1 MHKNLKIGRKLLLV
15 LAIPIIGMVMFAALH
30 LRDNLRTLGSM
41 RTTQSL
47 ITVSISGGAL
57 VHELQKE
64 RGLTAGYIGSR
75 GEKFKEELA
84 KQRQIVDSTL
94 EKFQATVSVQGA
106 RAKALQAA
114 LDVVNNDLQR
124 ITSIRSAA
132 DTLTLEPK
140 ESFGYYTGLIAS
152 CQNVAYAVVNNAAT
166 PDIALKAFGYTAF
179 QAMKEST
186 GQLRATVNGI
196 LTADMSTIES
206 YQRVVRVTAAE
217 ELRQNNF
224 QRFADPLL
232 VREFQDQL
240 STAPP
245 VRQSAE
251 MLKIVLDKGVGSGF
265 GIAPE
270 QWFATITAKINLL
283 KEMEDKLAASLTQL
297 AEQQANQA
305 RRSLLFNS
313 ILTAI
318 LSVMA
323 IGLGIA
329 IIAGITKP
337 LQALVAMLRDIAQ
350 GEGDLTR
357 RLAED
362 RRDELG
368 DVAHWF
374 NQFVANIHGI
384 ITQVSGTTTQVATA
398 SSQLHSTAEQI
409 ATAAEEV
416 AAQSTTVATA
426 SEEMSATSNDISHN
440 CALASDSA
448 NRASQTANNGAEV
461 VKETICGM
469 QAIADKVR
477 ESAHTVS
484 SLGARSDQIGAIVGT
499 IEDIADQTNLLAL
512 NAAIEAARA
521 GEQGRGF
528 AVVADEVR
536 ALAERTTKATHEI
549 GEMIKAIQS
558 ETGGAVAS
566 MEHGVREV
574 EKGMDSSRRSGE
586 ALQQILEAISDVN
599 LQVQQIA
606 TAAEEQTA
614 VTGEIS
620 SNIHQITDVVQ
631 DTAKGAHQT
640 ADAASG
646 LSHTAHDLQQLVN
659 RFKL

>member
-1 MHKNLKIGRKLLLV
+1 VLKNMKISLKLLLV
-15 LAIPIIGMVMFAALH
+15 LAIPIIGMILFATVNL
-30 LRDNLRTLGSM
+30 LDDLRTLSSM

-47 ITVSISGGAL
+47 ITVSTASGAL

-64 RGLTAGYIGSR
+64 RGLTAGFLGSK
-75 GEKFKEELA
+75 GEKFKEELH
-84 KQRQIVDSTL
+84 KQRQAVDNAA
-94 EKFQATVSVQGA
+94 EKLQATIAGQGS
-106 RAKALQAA
+106 RIEVLKAT
-114 LDVVNNDLQR
+114 LDVVTSNLQR
-124 ITSIRSAA
+124 IASIRSATDA
-132 DTLTLEPK
+132 LNLEPK
-140 ESFGYYTGLIAS
+140 ASFGYYTGLIAA
-152 CQNVAYAVVNNAAT
+152 CQNVAYAVVSNAAA

-179 QAMKEST
+179 QAMKESN

-196 LTADMSTIES
+196 LAADASDAAS
-206 YQRVVRVTAAE
+206 YQRVVRIAAAE
-217 ELRQNNF
+217 ELRQANF
-224 QRFADPLL
+224 KRFADPLL
-232 VREFQDQL
+232 VKEFQERVT
-240 STAPP
+240 TAPP
-245 VRQSAE
+245 TKQSEE
-251 MLKIVLDKGVGSGF
+251 MLTSVLDKGIGSGF

-270 QWFATITAKINLL
+270 QWFSTISAKINLQ
-283 KEMEDKLAASLTQL
+283 KELEDKLAVSLTQL
-297 AEQQANQA
+297 AEQRATQAK
-305 RRSLLFNS
+305 RGLVFSVT
-313 ILTAI
+313 LTVI
-318 LSVMA
+318 FSMLA
-323 IGLGIA
+323 IGLGFV

-337 LQALVAMLRDIAQ
+337 LQTLVTMLHDIAQ

-368 DVAHWF
+368 EVAHWF
-374 NQFVANIHGI
+374 NQFVSNIHDI
-384 ITQVSGTTTQVATA
+384 ITQVCGTTTQVATA
-398 SSQLHSTAEQI
+398 SSQLHGTAEQI

-416 AAQSTTVATA
+416 AAQSATVATA

-440 CALASDSA
+440 CTLASDSA
-448 NRASQTANNGAEV
+448 CRASQTANSGADV

-477 ESAHTVS
+477 ESAHTVE

-549 GEMIKAIQS
+549 GEMIKAIQT
-558 ETGGAVAS
+558 ETEGAVAS
-566 MEHGVREV
+566 MEQGVREV
-574 EKGMDSSRRSGE
+574 EKGMDSSRRSGD

-631 DTAKGAHQT
+631 DTATGAHQT

-646 LSHTAHDLQQLVN
+646 LSRTAQDLQQLVG
-659 RFKL
+659 RFRL

>member
-1 MHKNLKIGRKLLLV
+1 MLKNMKISLKLLLV
-15 LAIPIIGMVMFAALH
+15 LAIPIIGMILFATVNL
-30 LRDNLRTLGSM
+30 LDNLRTLSSM

-64 RGLTAGYIGSR
+64 RGLTAGFIGSK
-75 GEKFKEELA
+75 GEKFKDELA
-84 KQRQIVDSTL
+84 KQRQAVDSSL
-94 EKFQATVSVQGA
+94 QKFQTTVSAQGG
-106 RAKALQAA
+106 RATALKTT
-114 LDVVNNDLQR
+114 LDVVTSDLQR
-124 ITSIRSAA
+124 IASIRSAA
-132 DTLTLEPK
+132 DALTLEPK

-152 CQNVAYAVVNNAAT
+152 CQNVAYAVVSNAAA

-179 QAMKEST
+179 QAMKESS

-196 LTADMSTIES
+196 LAADASDAAS
-206 YQRVVRVTAAE
+206 YQRVVRIAAAE
-217 ELRQNNF
+217 ELRQGNF
-224 QRFADPLL
+224 KRFADPLL
-232 VREFQDQL
+232 VKEFQEHVT
-240 STAPP
+240 TAPP
-245 VRQSAE
+245 TKQSEE
-251 MLKIVLDKGVGSGF
+251 MLKSVLDKGIGSGF

-270 QWFATITAKINLL
+270 QWFSTITAKINLQ
-283 KEMEDKLAASLTQL
+283 KELEDKLAASLTQL
-297 AEQQANQA
+297 AEQRASQAK
-305 RRSLLFNS
+305 RGLIFSVT
-313 ILTAI
+313 LTVI
-318 LSVMA
+318 FSMLA
-323 IGLGIA
+323 IGLGFA

-337 LQALVAMLRDIAQ
+337 LQTLVTMLHDIAQ

-368 DVAHWF
+368 EVARWF
-374 NQFVANIHGI
+374 NQFVSNIHDI
-384 ITQVSGTTTQVATA
+384 IAQVCGTTTQVATA
-398 SSQLHSTAEQI
+398 SSQLHGTAEQI

-416 AAQSTTVATA
+416 AAQSATVATA

-440 CALASDSA
+440 CTLASDSA
-448 NRASQTANNGAEV
+448 YRASQTANSGAEV
-461 VKETICGM
+461 VRETICGM

-477 ESAHTVS
+477 ESAHTVE

-536 ALAERTTKATHEI
+536 ALAERTTRATKEI
-549 GEMIKAIQS
+549 GEMIKAIQA

-566 MEHGVREV
+566 MEQGVREV
-574 EKGMDSSRRSGE
+574 EKGMDSSRRSGD

-646 LSHTAHDLQQLVN
+646 LSRTAQDLQQLVG
-659 RFKL
+659 RFRL